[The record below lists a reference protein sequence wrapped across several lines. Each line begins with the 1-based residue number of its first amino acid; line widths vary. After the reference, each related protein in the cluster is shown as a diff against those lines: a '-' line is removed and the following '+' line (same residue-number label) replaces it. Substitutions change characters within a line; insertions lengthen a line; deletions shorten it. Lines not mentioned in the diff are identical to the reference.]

1 MTEGRMTQAQLS
13 IMRLLAQ
20 SPNLTISELARKL
33 QKSRSS
39 ISETLAVLMRKGLV
53 TRYPS
58 IIIYQGREHEA
69 YGYCYHYRLTELG
82 YELLNVDM
90 PGKAIAI
97 PRTKTYISY
106 TQAQEWGR
114 QGAYLRHTLK
124 EAWMPFRRM
133 RKRMLEARKP
143 Y

>member
-1 MTEGRMTQAQLS
+1 MTQAQLS
-13 IMRLLAQ
+13 VMRVLAQ

-33 QKSRSS
+33 RRPKSGIRK
-39 ISETLAVLMRKGLV
+39 TLATLMRKGLA

-58 IIIYQGREHEA
+58 VIVYQGREHEA
-69 YGYCYHYRLTELG
+69 YGHCYRYKLTKLG

-114 QGAYLRHTLK
+114 QSAYLKHILNK
-124 EAWMPFRRM
+124 AWDPFRQI
-133 RKRMLEARKP
+133 RKRMKASKRM